1 MHRRLL
7 LMAAVSLLLV
17 AGICPNRTPPDPQW
31 EPGQFEPIGGKDFD
45 LTSDLTVRSIVGGND
60 EIENPAA
67 EYPLK
72 LLVFNETDSRVDTQ
86 LPEGLIFRPTN
97 DPELEYDYCV
107 LVKPYNLTV
116 PPSQDTTV
124 FLPTYNCDEDKF
136 EADDEEIYYESDIQ
150 LWEKGFTDIFE
161 ILADKALATLDDF
174 DVVQEAIYEYTY
186 TQNLSDSLIQVLEAL
201 P

>member
-1 MHRRLL
+1 MHRRLV

-17 AGICPNRTPPDPQW
+17 AGICPPAEPPDPEW
-31 EPGQFEPIGGKDFD
+31 EAGLFQPVGGKDFD
-45 LTSDLTVRSIVGGND
+45 LTSDLTVRSIIGGSD

-72 LLVFNETDSRVDTQ
+72 FLVFNETDSRVNTRM
-86 LPEGLIFRPTN
+86 PEGLIFYPS
-97 DPELEYDYCV
+97 DPEYDYCV
-107 LVKPYNLTV
+107 LVKHFDLTV

-124 FLPTYNCDEDKF
+124 FLPTYNCDEDKY
-136 EADDEEIYYESDIQ
+136 EADDEEVSYQIDIQ

-161 ILADKALATLDDF
+161 ILADKPLATFDDF

-186 TQNLSDSLIQVLEAL
+186 TQDLTDSLIQALEAL

>member
-1 MHRRLL
+1 MMYRRIA
-7 LMAAVSLLLV
+7 LMACVSLLLV
-17 AGICPNRTPPDPQW
+17 AGICPPAEPPAPEW
-31 EPGQFEPIGGKDFD
+31 EAGQFQPIGGKDFD

-72 LLVFNETDSRVDTQ
+72 LIVFNETDSRISTTM
-86 LPEGLIFRPTN
+86 PEGLIFYPTN
-97 DPELEYDYCV
+97 DPEYDYCV
-107 LVKPYNLTV
+107 LVQPYDLTV
-116 PPSQDTTV
+116 PPGQDTTV

-136 EADDEEIYYESDIQ
+136 EADDEEIYYRTDIQ

-174 DVVQEAIYEYTY
+174 DVVQEVIYEYTY
-186 TQNLSDSLIQVLEAL
+186 TQDLNDSLIQALEAL

>member
-1 MHRRLL
+1 MHRRLV

-17 AGICPNRTPPDPQW
+17 AGICPPDPPDPKW
-31 EPGQFEPIGGKDFD
+31 EAGRFQPIGGKDFD

-72 LLVFNETDSRVDTQ
+72 LLVFNETDSRVNTT
-86 LPEGLIFRPTN
+86 LPEGLIFDPN
-97 DPELEYDYCV
+97 DPEFEYDYCV
-107 LVKPYNLTV
+107 LVKPFDLTV
-116 PPSQDTTV
+116 PASQDTTV
-124 FLPTYNCDEDKF
+124 FLPTYNCDEDKD
-136 EADDEEIYYESDIQ
+136 EADDEDIFYQIDIQ

-174 DVVQEAIYEYTY
+174 DVVQDAIYEYTD
-186 TQNLSDSLIQVLEAL
+186 TQVLTDSLVQALEAL